1 MNSSSISATASA
13 DDDLRRAAELS
24 GRGRRATRWYA
35 NYLLVFALGSFALS
49 VLTGT
54 LPTGPGVLVTTLLW
68 MGLIVA
74 LSVYAA
80 RQRAA
85 IRNFGRLH
93 GAVMAGWTLAW
104 CATVVLGQ
112 QFFAGR
118 LWWWVLGGIAVAL
131 PPLVGARVTRRRAD

>member
-1 MNSSSISATASA
+1 MDSSSISATASA
-13 DDDLRRAAELS
+13 ADLRRAADLS
-24 GRGRRATRWYA
+24 GRAQRATRWYA
-35 NYLLVFALGSFALS
+35 RYLLVFAAGSFALS

-54 LPTGPGVLVTTLLW
+54 LPSRPGVLITTLLW
-68 MGLIVA
+68 VGLVVA

-80 RQRAA
+80 RQRVA

-104 CATVVLGQ
+104 CATVVLGG

-118 LWWWVLGGIAVAL
+118 TWWWVLGGLAVAL
-131 PPLVGARVTRRRAD
+131 PPLVGALVTRRRAG